1 MTIEKFI
8 ETVKG
13 FKIPSLNENEIKIV
27 TPTKMIVINQRERF
41 VKVGT
46 FKQGYVAGSL
56 EYVLEKISKEF

>member
-13 FKIPSLNENEIKIV
+13 FEIPSLNKGEVKIV
-27 TPTKMIVINQRERF
+27 TPTKMIVINERERF
-41 VKVGT
+41 VKVGN